1 MNYENAGDILPEKL
15 LQEVKKYAAGK
26 LLYVPQ
32 DNHKKAWGEVS
43 GQRQALV
50 RRNQMMLNK
59 FLNGTPVCELSK
71 EYFLSEETV
80 KRIVYSKKDT
90 NKLDYHPT
98 TNSAKAYSEAGMLE
112 EWIHTYLLFGRRNK
126 GFSDGLRLMCRYYAG
141 PLRMPLSLLS
151 RSSGPEGGMMWRVD
165 RDYFEQKVL
174 HWMNDIHAGQD
185 TPPLIVNYA
194 QGELEL
200 NCGNP
205 LLEAL
210 KRSEVSEYPVILWV
224 TERADYSKALADYAM
239 HV

>member
-1 MNYENAGDILPEKL
+1 MNYENAGDVLPEKL

-43 GQRQALV
+43 GQRQVLV
-50 RRNQMMLNK
+50 RRNQLILNK
-59 FLNGTPVCELSK
+59 FLHGTPICELSK
-71 EYFLSEETV
+71 EYFLSEETL

-98 TNSAKAYSEAGMLE
+98 TKSAKAYSEVGMLE
-112 EWIHTYLLFGRRNK
+112 EWVHTYVLFGRRNK
-126 GFSDGLRLMCRYYAG
+126 GFSEGLRLMDRCYLG
-141 PLRMPLSLLS
+141 PHLMPLILFS
-151 RSSGPEGGMMWRVD
+151 RSSGPESGMKWRVD
-165 RDYFEQKVL
+165 REYFEQKVIR
-174 HWMNDIHAGQD
+174 WTKRIQVGED

-194 QGELEL
+194 QGKLEL

-210 KRSEVSEYPVILWV
+210 NRVGVSEYPVIVWV
-224 TERADYSKALADYAM
+224 TELADYEQCLEDYAM